1 MNTFDFLDLSFV
13 DVFDIILVA
22 LLLFY
27 LYKLVRGTVAIN
39 IFIGIVIIYIIWKLT
54 AILKMDMLSSI
65 LGNFI
70 SVGFFALIVVFQQEI
85 RKFLL
90 LIGSTNFTNRKTV
103 VRYFNFL
110 KEKQNTTAIPLDLL
124 VADCKQMAKTKTGAL
139 IVIEQNNNLDFLILA
154 ENEVHLELAPQML
167 ETLFFKNGPMH
178 DGAIILRNNT
188 IIATRVILPV
198 SQTEK
203 LPKKYGLRHRA
214 GLGISEKT
222 DAFVVVI
229 SEQRGSITYIKNG
242 QIIEMSSAESLSK
255 QIKEDLTI

>member
-1 MNTFDFLDLSFV
+1 
-13 DVFDIILVA
+13 
-22 LLLFY
+22 
-27 LYKLVRGTVAIN
+27 
-39 IFIGIVIIYIIWKLT
+39 
-54 AILKMDMLSSI
+54 
-65 LGNFI
+65 
-70 SVGFFALIVVFQQEI
+70 
-85 RKFLL
+85 
-90 LIGSTNFTNRKTV
+90 
-103 VRYFNFL
+103 
-110 KEKQNTTAIPLDLL
+110 
-124 VADCKQMAKTKTGAL
+124 MAKTKTGAL

>member
-1 MNTFDFLDLSFV
+1 
-13 DVFDIILVA
+13 
-22 LLLFY
+22 
-27 LYKLVRGTVAIN
+27 
-39 IFIGIVIIYIIWKLT
+39 
-54 AILKMDMLSSI
+54 MLSSI

-110 KEKQNTTAIPLDLL
+110 KEKQNTTAIPLELL

>member
-110 KEKQNTTAIPLDLL
+110 KEKQNTTAIPLELL

>member
-1 MNTFDFLDLSFV
+1 LNTFDFLDLSFV

-54 AILKMDMLSSI
+54 AALKMDMLSSI

-90 LIGSTNFTNRKTV
+90 LIGSTNFTNRRRV

-110 KEKQNTTAIPLDLL
+110 KQNQGSAALDIETL
-124 VADCKQMAKTKTGAL
+124 ASECKQMAKSKTGAL
-139 IVIEQNNNLDFLILA
+139 IVIEQNNNLDFLILS
-154 ENEVHLELAPQML
+154 ENEVQLELAPQML

-178 DGAIILRNNT
+178 DGAIILRGNKIT
-188 IIATRVILPV
+188 ATRVVLPV
-198 SQTEK
+198 SQKEK

-222 DAFVVVI
+222 DALVVVV

-242 QIIEMSSAESLSK
+242 NMMDMPTAN
-255 QIKEDLTI
+255 DLAKKLKDDIDI

>member
-242 QIIEMSSAESLSK
+242 QIMEMSSAESLSK

>member
-1 MNTFDFLDLSFV
+1 MNTLDFLDLSFV

-54 AILKMDMLSSI
+54 AAMQMDMLSSI

-90 LIGSTNFTNRKTV
+90 LIGSTNLTNKRRV
-103 VRYFNFL
+103 FRFFYFL
-110 KEKQNTTAIPLDLL
+110 KEKQTNTNIKLKTL
-124 VADCKQMAKTKTGAL
+124 VSDCMQMAKSKTGAL
-139 IVIEQNNNLDFLILA
+139 IVIEQSNNLDFLITP
-154 ENEVHLELAPQML
+154 ENEVEIVIAPQLL

-178 DGAIILRNNT
+178 DGAIILRQNK
-188 IIATRVILPV
+188 IIALRVILPV
-198 SQTEK
+198 SQEK
-203 LPKKYGLRHRA
+203 LPKKYGIRHRA

-222 DAFVVVI
+222 DAIVLVV
-229 SEQRGSITYIKNG
+229 SEQRGSITYIKDENLKE
-242 QIIEMSSAESLSK
+242 IKSADRLFDQLK
-255 QIKEDLTI
+255 TDINY

>member
-13 DVFDIILVA
+13 DIFDIILVA

-54 AILKMDMLSSI
+54 AALKMDMLSSI

-90 LIGSTNFTNRKTV
+90 LIGSTNFTNRRGV
-103 VRYFNFL
+103 IRYFNFL
-110 KEKQNTTAIPLDLL
+110 KEKQNTSLLQLDIL
-124 VADCKQMAKTKTGAL
+124 VADCKQMAKNKTGAL
-139 IVIEQNNNLDFLILA
+139 IVIEQSNNLNFLILA
-154 ENEVHLELAPQML
+154 ENEVQLELAPQML

-178 DGAIILRNNT
+178 DGAIILRNNK

-198 SQTEK
+198 SQKEK

-222 DAFVVVI
+222 DALVVVI

-242 QIIEMSSAESLSK
+242 RMMDMPSSGALSK
-255 QIKEDLTI
+255 QLQEDFNS

>member
-1 MNTFDFLDLSFV
+1 LNTFDFLDLSFV

-124 VADCKQMAKTKTGAL
+124 VADCKQMAKMKTGAL

-242 QIIEMSSAESLSK
+242 QIMEMSSAESLSK